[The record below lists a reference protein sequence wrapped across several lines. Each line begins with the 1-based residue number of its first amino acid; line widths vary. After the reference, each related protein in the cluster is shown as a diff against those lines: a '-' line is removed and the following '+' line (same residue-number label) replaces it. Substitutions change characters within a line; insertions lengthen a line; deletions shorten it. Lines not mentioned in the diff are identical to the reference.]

1 MFTLSKYISQ
11 DGSVERGMVW
21 DPGSTPSSP
30 GPSTYKCLNRW
41 EPILSGHTQACC
53 CLLLF
58 FFLPIF
64 SLCSHYFL
72 YHYVPTFIY
81 CPILYSVILPKG
93 RSSVLQNK
101 IHWLYCLNFMKNI
114 YYSENTFFL
123 LSFLDLSFQLQMA
136 ETTEGLAA
144 IQTLGRVINPLWP
157 ANLCTWYAPLP
168 CPE

>member
-1 MFTLSKYISQ
+1 
-11 DGSVERGMVW
+11 
-21 DPGSTPSSP
+21 
-30 GPSTYKCLNRW
+30 
-41 EPILSGHTQACC
+41 
-53 CLLLF
+53 
-58 FFLPIF
+58 
-64 SLCSHYFL
+64 
-72 YHYVPTFIY
+72 
-81 CPILYSVILPKG
+81 
-93 RSSVLQNK
+93 
-101 IHWLYCLNFMKNI
+101 MKNI